1 MEENLSITYVN
12 LAEESLKRLPIWK
25 LLEQENKT
33 LAELAIRAIRFVAPH
48 LQAYVLLFPH
58 YTDHSYL
65 HSLRVMEKMYELMS
79 EPKSHNAVELFFC
92 IYAALFHDVGM
103 VISET
108 EMNDDIEGKTNKYVL
123 PWLGNGEEEKQRIE
137 ERRVYLRNKI
147 RTEHGNRSEDMI
159 KKWFS
164 DEATRDLFYISNT
177 PILSYLVELCKSH
190 MQSAD
195 TIENSLLKSR
205 LIGKY
210 QYNPIYIAVLLRLA
224 DAFDF
229 SPDRAPK
236 STFNNYDI
244 ASDENSYY
252 HWAMNNGIN
261 EGITITDDVKSKE
274 KKVIINPTPI
284 DDWLLSNKGKT
295 EDDYLNVQSNIFA
308 YYQWLNE
315 EITESCTLL
324 DYPEIE
330 EKYKTTVHLMFSDD
344 PKRYAGYIPNFMIRI
359 NYETVVTNLLG
370 MGLYGEPRVGLREI
384 IQNSIDACRWRVAI
398 DGGYSNGLSPL
409 IEIVINE
416 HDKNVYIT
424 DNGIGMT
431 LEIVK
436 TCFLGIGNSV
446 YNNTAF
452 TMSREQFGHI
462 GKHGIGFFATF
473 MLSDNVKIKTR
484 HLNSAEEIW
493 VSVTSKKENA
503 FIRRDKNN
511 PISVGTQIILND
523 INEFKT
529 VFRPCCKEEKNEAY
543 AVKHYI
549 ENLFLNDV
557 DPIVFKVKLINEY
570 GETIENLL
578 CDVSSLQKKVE
589 GLGKV
594 ESLSDCFVTA
604 DAIEG
609 YARFD
614 SETHKRRLFCWNSDR
629 AIFEEKD
636 NWSCL
641 PEDSIAICTIKKFE
655 NLESNVICPI
665 VLYVPNN
672 EKNIDPFGLVN
683 SKYREKT
690 YYETSK
696 VFNGAP
702 ITIKEFCES
711 IGFNIKYPV
720 GAFSERVLVKKI
732 FNSTL
737 LLREHTEFEDIAPRT
752 QYVRSGKCYYDKIYA
767 RNVIIPNAHL
777 RAPYLLVAIDGNFS
791 GELQDLIVNIK
802 SNKIFPNLK
811 RDNLSTT
818 DIENVSYAVA
828 RALMYRQIRNY
839 PTLSCVIDSIV
850 NEFYNMKNIFTKEN

>member
-1 MEENLSITYVN
+1 VIVNQTVTYENTALD
-12 LAEESLKRLPIWK
+12 ALKSMPIWK
-25 LLEQENKT
+25 LLNSKNKA
-33 LAELAIRAIRFVAPH
+33 LAELAARAMHLVAPH
-48 LQAYVLLFPH
+48 LRAYEILFPH

-65 HSLRVMEKMYELMS
+65 HSLRVIEKMYELMK
-79 EPKSHNAVELFFC
+79 EPKSHNATELFFC
-92 IYAALFHDVGM
+92 IYSALFHDVGM
-103 VISET
+103 IVSEKV
-108 EMNDDIEGKTNKYVL
+108 MNNEIKGITNDYVL
-123 PWLGNGEEEKQRIE
+123 QYLGNGEEEDQRLE

-147 RTEHGNRSEDMI
+147 RTEHGNRAWDTI
-159 KKWFS
+159 KEWFEN
-164 DEATRDLFYISNT
+164 DATRDLFFINNT
-177 PILSYLVELCKSH
+177 PIFSYLTELCKSH

-195 TIENSLLKSR
+195 EIGSSLPKNK
-205 LIGKY
+205 LIGKE

-244 ASDENSYY
+244 ADDENSYY

-261 EGITITDDVKSKE
+261 EGITITDDTKNND
-274 KKVIINPTPI
+274 KKIIINPTPI
-284 DDWLLSNKGKT
+284 ADWLFSNPGKN

-308 YYQWLNE
+308 YYQWLEE
-315 EITESCTLL
+315 EIRESCTLL

-330 EKYKTTVHLMFSDD
+330 DKYKIAVRLMFSDD
-344 PKRYAGYIPNFMIRI
+344 PKRFADYIPNFMIRM

-384 IQNSIDACRWRVAI
+384 IQNSIDACRWRAASG
-398 DGGYSNGLSPL
+398 DGYSNGLSPL

-416 HDKNVYIT
+416 RDGKVYII

-431 LEIVK
+431 LEVVK
-436 TCFLGIGNSV
+436 TSFLGIGNSI

-484 HLNSAEEIW
+484 HLNSGEEIW

-503 FIRRDKNN
+503 FIRKNKTN
-511 PISVGTQIILND
+511 PIPVGTQIILID

-529 VFRPCCKEEKNEAY
+529 VFKPCCKEEKNEAH

-549 ENLFLNDV
+549 EGLFLNDD
-557 DPIVFKVKLINEY
+557 DPITFMVRQIDKDGGVV
-570 GETIENLL
+570 ENLT
-578 CDVSSLQKKVE
+578 CDVSPLQKKVA

-594 ESLSDCFVTA
+594 ESLSDCFVTT
-604 DAIEG
+604 DAIES

-614 SETHKRRLFCWNSDR
+614 SETHKRRLFCWNPDK
-629 AIFEEKD
+629 AMFEENY

-641 PEDSIAICTIKKFE
+641 PEDSITICTIKKFE
-655 NLESNVICPI
+655 DSASATCPI
-665 VLYVPNN
+665 VLYVQSN
-672 EKNIDPFGLVN
+672 ENSIDPFGLVN

-696 VFNGAP
+696 AFNGAP

-711 IGFNIKYPV
+711 IGFNITYPI
-720 GAFSERVLVKKI
+720 GAFAERVLVRKR

-737 LLREHTEFEDIAPRT
+737 LLREHTEFEDSAPRT
-752 QYVRSGKCYYDKIYA
+752 QYVRSGKSYYDKIYA
-767 RNVIIPNAHL
+767 RNVFVPNAHL
-777 RAPYLLVAIDGNFS
+777 KAPYLLVAIDGSFS

-802 SNKIFPNLK
+802 SNKIYPNLK
-811 RDNLSTT
+811 RDNLSEA

-828 RALMYRQIRNY
+828 RALMHRQVRNH
-839 PTLSCVIDSIV
+839 PNLSCAIDTIV
-850 NEFYNMKNIFTKEN
+850 NEFFNKKNIFSKEN